1 MDSDNGR
8 MFVLFPLKGCLVG
21 TIDDFQLLFNST
33 GTQLPAATR
42 VQGNNSTK
50 NLENLSR
57 LFRQLRPHILH
68 TMTKETKVTHQISP
82 SRSDLRGQ
90 TQPDPLRETREKA
103 VARVDQETVC
113 GGSCKVV
120 EEGGVERVRPLEVK
134 CSTEQHLAVRGRKDE
149 NAHKTSHTLDH
160 KATPSG
166 NLDKLSWLTSHERK
180 GFGDI
185 RTSHSTL
192 SSSPATSS
200 WESFSKPVK
209 LSERGKEERGE
220 ERGKEERG
228 EEERGKEEKGKGEK
242 GREEKGREEK
252 GREEKG
258 REEKGG
264 KERGGVVQEGK
275 GPPKAS
281 IDMKLSESTLRPVPS
296 HYDTLLKNLT
306 EKRSA
311 QNARV
316 VCHFNPCV

>member
-1 MDSDNGR
+1 MPCWYNCFSILS
-8 MFVLFPLKGCLVG
+8 F
-21 TIDDFQLLFNST
+21 TT
-33 GTQLPAATR
+33 GTQLPATTR

-68 TMTKETKVTHQISP
+68 TMTKETKVTHQNSS

-90 TQPDPLRETREKA
+90 MQPDPLRETREKA
-103 VARVDQETVC
+103 AAQIDQEIVC

-120 EEGGVERVRPLEVK
+120 EEGGVERVQPLEVK

-149 NAHKTSHTLDH
+149 NAHKTNHTPDH
-160 KATPSG
+160 KTTPSG
-166 NLDKLSWLTSHERK
+166 NLDKPSRLTNHDRK

-185 RTSHSTL
+185 RTSYSSF

-209 LSERGKEERGE
+209 LSERGRE
-220 ERGKEERG
+220 ERGKEER
-228 EEERGKEEKGKGEK
+228 EKEERGKEEKE
-242 GREEKGREEK
+242 REERGKEEK

-306 EKRSA
+306 ERRST

-316 VCHFNPCV
+316 VRHFNPCLSEELH